1 MSNKDFN
8 IYLCGGGAINVGN
21 LILSESRHGHYIEQ
35 MVGLD
40 TSTANKAIDN
50 SFPIERLEGTEG
62 SGSDKSKNMHLYKPF
77 VKQTLAKYEPNKINI
92 VVYTASGG
100 TGAGVGPHLVRELLE
115 LDLPV
120 LSMVIGDDSSMKE
133 LNNTVSTLRS
143 LAAQTQLGVP
153 VCFCYHVNK
162 DGLTHTAV
170 NRSVV
175 ASIDAALLT
184 LNLGNERVDYADIC
198 NLFFFNKVVDADPI
212 LTQMTFLLDEDLG
225 KYDRQAIAAI
235 SLFKEEESIR
245 VPFPDLMYR
254 KAGLFGEI
262 NAGFTSGCHAILD
275 HGSTLHELEVMM
287 ETHKKRTDAIGSRFR
302 AKTSAVIKGGDGDG
316 MFC

>member
-8 IYLCGGGAINVGN
+8 IYLCGGGGINVGN
-21 LILSESRHGHYIEQ
+21 LLVTEGRHSHYIDQ

-40 TSTANKAIDN
+40 TSNANKAIDG

-77 VKQTLAKYEPNKINI
+77 VKQILAKYEPNKLNI
-92 VVYTASGG
+92 VVFTGSGG
-100 TGAGVGPHLVRELLE
+100 TGAGVGPHMVRELLE
-115 LDLPV
+115 QGLPV
-120 LSMVIGDDSSMKE
+120 LSMVIGDDSSLKE
-133 LNNTVSTLRS
+133 LTNTVSTLRS
-143 LAAQTQLGVP
+143 MAAQTKLGVP

-162 DGLTHTAV
+162 EGTTHTSV

-184 LNLGNERVDYADIC
+184 LNLNNERVDYADIH

-212 LTQMTFLLDEDLG
+212 LTQMTFLLDEDLS
-225 KYDRQAIAAI
+225 KYERQAIAAI
-235 SLFKEEESIR
+235 SLFPEEEAIK
-245 VPFPDLMYR
+245 VPFSNLMYR
-254 KAGLFGEI
+254 KAGLFGET
-262 NAGFTSGCHAILD
+262 NAGFNTGCHAILD
-275 HGSTLHELEVMM
+275 HGSTLHELEEMM
-287 ETHKKRTDAIGSRFR
+287 ESHKKRTDAIGSRFR
-302 AKTSAVIKGGDGDG
+302 AKSTAVTQGADDDG